1 MLQHQK
7 LVDGSNAEYSCGF
20 GARRS
25 EVSLHCGEQP
35 DALGNMFVSAQTS
48 GDDARMLSRSAIP
61 RRAAQRR
68 PLVTLMATGREIE
81 DFQFTSPE

>member
-1 MLQHQK
+1 MEAIPYTD
-7 LVDGSNAEYSCGF
+7 VAP

-25 EVSLHCGEQP
+25 VLSLHCEEQP

-68 PLVTLMATGREIE
+68 PLVTLMATGSETA
-81 DFQFTSPE
+81 DFQFASPE